1 MTFMLKKNHSY
12 IYIYIYIYRYK
23 LKLSNKLFNNSFFL
37 SLKFSKKTKNINI
50 KMQKDR

>member
-12 IYIYIYIYRYK
+12 IYIYK
-23 LKLSNKLFNNSFFL
+23 LKFSNKLFKNYFFH
-37 SLKFSKKTKNINI
+37 SLKFSKETKNINI